1 MKYCHTILSLAFA
14 AVIAQGGCGGSGS
27 QSASTSGG
35 GGSGGNSGVSDNS
48 PHFAHVFIVVEENH
62 SFNDVIGNSNMPY
75 LNSLASANGLATQY
89 YADAHPSLPNYFTLT
104 TGEGTSITGTL
115 GDSFDGVVTQDNV
128 VRALAAAG
136 KTWKCYAESLPSP
149 GYLGTDSGAYV
160 RRHNPFS
167 YFSDVQ
173 NSSSQAADIV
183 PFTQLAA
190 DMSKNALPD
199 YAFIVPNVN
208 NDTHNCP
215 PGMTTCSD
223 EQKLANADQWLSN
236 NIGPLLA
243 GSAFQNSLLIVAFD
257 EAEDTDTAHGG
268 GHVAV
273 VIISPLAKAGYQSAT
288 FYQHESTLRLMME
301 GLGVT
306 DLPGGAA
313 SAAEMGEFFQ

>member
-1 MKYCHTILSLAFA
+1 MKYRHTILSLAFA

-48 PHFAHVFIVVEENH
+48 PHFAHVFMVVEENH
-62 SFNDVIGNSNMPY
+62 NFNEVIGNSNMPY

-115 GDSFDGVVTQDNV
+115 GDSFDGVVTQNNV

-183 PFTQLAA
+183 PLAHCRT
-190 DMSKNALPD
+190 MRSS
-199 YAFIVPNVN
+199 FR
-208 NDTHNCP
+208 
-215 PGMTTCSD
+215 M
-223 EQKLANADQWLSN
+223 
-236 NIGPLLA
+236 
-243 GSAFQNSLLIVAFD
+243 
-257 EAEDTDTAHGG
+257 
-268 GHVAV
+268 
-273 VIISPLAKAGYQSAT
+273 
-288 FYQHESTLRLMME
+288 
-301 GLGVT
+301 
-306 DLPGGAA
+306 
-313 SAAEMGEFFQ
+313 